1 MNPQF
6 IFEKKKTLHVV
17 RMKWSIIIQI
27 DWNFPMLFHD
37 DQPAQEISEM
47 KMQCG
52 LPRTQKPP
60 KQIKLPQ
67 FRCIL
72 RTVPS
77 LKPHFVSWYQW
88 SPISAGTHLRF
99 LWFFCFCLFFWSYAF
114 FAKYQSRR
122 MSLICYERI
131 YELVYY
137 FIYKKLCN
145 VLLVDFILVKTENF
159 IAASGKT

>member
-1 MNPQF
+1 
-6 IFEKKKTLHVV
+6 
-17 RMKWSIIIQI
+17 MKWSIIIQI
-27 DWNFPMLFHD
+27 DLYILELSNAVPWWLTRSRNFWNEDAMWFTKNAKTTEANKTSAIPMHF
-37 DQPAQEISEM
+37 
-47 KMQCG
+47 KN
-52 LPRTQKPP
+52 
-60 KQIKLPQ
+60 
-67 FRCIL
+67 
-72 RTVPS
+72 VPS

>member
-1 MNPQF
+1 
-6 IFEKKKTLHVV
+6 
-17 RMKWSIIIQI
+17 
-27 DWNFPMLFHD
+27 MLFHD

-99 LWFFCFCLFFWSYAF
+99 LWFFLFLFLFGFFWSYAF

-131 YELVYY
+131 YEQVYY
-137 FIYKKLCN
+137 FIYKITMQWFACI
-145 VLLVDFILVKTENF
+145 FFSGEN
-159 IAASGKT
+159 GKCYRCFW

>member
-1 MNPQF
+1 
-6 IFEKKKTLHVV
+6 
-17 RMKWSIIIQI
+17 
-27 DWNFPMLFHD
+27 MLFHD

-99 LWFFCFCLFFWSYAF
+99 LWFFCFCLFF
-114 FAKYQSRR
+114 
-122 MSLICYERI
+122 L
-131 YELVYY
+131 ELC
-137 FIYKKLCN
+137 ILCQISKSTN
-145 VLLVDFILVKTENF
+145 VLNLLWTYLWTSILFHLQNNYAMICLYIFFWWKRKMLSLLLVRHSKVIKEIYSILFTDWNQRYD
-159 IAASGKT
+159 

>member
-1 MNPQF
+1 
-6 IFEKKKTLHVV
+6 
-17 RMKWSIIIQI
+17 
-27 DWNFPMLFHD
+27 MLFHD

-77 LKPHFVSWYQW
+77 LKPCTLRLLVSMVTNQRWDAFKVFMIFV
-88 SPISAGTHLRF
+88 LF
-99 LWFFCFCLFFWSYAF
+99 LFLFVFWSYAF

-122 MSLICYERI
+122 MSLICFERT

-137 FIYKKLCN
+137 FIYKITMQWFACI
-145 VLLVDFILVKTENF
+145 FFSGEN
-159 IAASGKT
+159 GKCYRCFW

>member
-1 MNPQF
+1 
-6 IFEKKKTLHVV
+6 
-17 RMKWSIIIQI
+17 
-27 DWNFPMLFHD
+27 MLFHD

-99 LWFFCFCLFFWSYAF
+99 LWFFCFCLVF
-114 FAKYQSRR
+114 
-122 MSLICYERI
+122 L
-131 YELVYY
+131 ELC
-137 FIYKKLCN
+137 ILCQISKSTN
-145 VLLVDFILVKTENF
+145 VLNLPWTYLWTSILFHLQKTMQCF
-159 IAASGKT
+159 ACRFYSGKNGKFYRCFW